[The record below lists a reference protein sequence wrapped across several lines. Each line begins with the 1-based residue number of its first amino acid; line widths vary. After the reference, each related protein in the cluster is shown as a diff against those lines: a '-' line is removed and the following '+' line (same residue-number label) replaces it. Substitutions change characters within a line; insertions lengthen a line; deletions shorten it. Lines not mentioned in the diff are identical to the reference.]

1 MANPSEIIIL
11 LQPIKNSWFNPM
23 SQPKIRYD
31 EESDTLTVSFAA
43 GVPATGIEITDHIL
57 LRIHKS
63 ERRAISLVFFD
74 YSVLAQKTDMGTR
87 SFPMSK
93 LAQLSPEMREI
104 VWEILRH
111 EPVSEF
117 LHLSA
122 YTVSLVEAI
131 PIVSLQPIPMAMSE
145 V

>member
-1 MANPSEIIIL
+1 
-11 LQPIKNSWFNPM
+11 
-23 SQPKIRYD
+23 
-31 EESDTLTVSFAA
+31 
-43 GVPATGIEITDHIL
+43 
-57 LRIHKS
+57 
-63 ERRAISLVFFD
+63 
-74 YSVLAQKTDMGTR
+74 
-87 SFPMSK
+87 MSK